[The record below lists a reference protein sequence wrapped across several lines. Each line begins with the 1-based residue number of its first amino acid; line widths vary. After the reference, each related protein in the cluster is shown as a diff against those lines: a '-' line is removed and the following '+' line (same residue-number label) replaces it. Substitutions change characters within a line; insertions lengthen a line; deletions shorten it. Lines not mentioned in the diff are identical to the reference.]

1 MNRRHDASKQ
11 YPHRLTIL
19 LASEDA
25 EVLQFIADLRRIW
38 GDPCMSDAVRFL
50 IRDHLRR
57 LKEGEITDT
66 KFYGKYRR

>member
-19 LASEDA
+19 LTSEDA
-25 EVLQFIADLRRIW
+25 EVLQFIADLRHTW
-38 GDPCMSDAVRFL
+38 GDPCISDAVRFL

-57 LKEGEITDT
+57 LKGGEITDA